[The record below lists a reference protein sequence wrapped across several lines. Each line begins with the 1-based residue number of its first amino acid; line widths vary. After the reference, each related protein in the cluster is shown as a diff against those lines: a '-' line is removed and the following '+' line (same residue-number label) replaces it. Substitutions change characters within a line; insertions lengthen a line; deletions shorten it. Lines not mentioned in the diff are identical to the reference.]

1 MDSKHLLIT
10 DRKKIREAWGKSD
23 EDVMQDIQIIRVW
36 LGTQK
41 HLPEIPTDAMIEFF
55 LTNCKYSIEKTKQ
68 NLDMYYTA
76 RDLVPDVYRNINPTI
91 PSQVEAAYATACLVI
106 LPNLTPNLHRV
117 SIIRFRNDMLQKADI
132 NKFNANS
139 LSNFYEVRIH
149 EDLTMGDV
157 TVIDYEHCSFSVMAK
172 LSLVAMKQCV
182 FVFEKVQSS
191 RLKQLHL
198 LNPPAFVDKILTLLK
213 SFMKSKLKERIY
225 IHKSIEDVYHYI
237 PKDTLPS
244 DYGGKEKS
252 MAELE
257 DIWKRKFLEYK
268 DRFDYLDK
276 ITVNEALRPEKLK
289 NDELLGYYGNF
300 KKIQID

>member
-182 FVFEKVQSS
+182 FVFE
-191 RLKQLHL
+191 
-198 LNPPAFVDKILTLLK
+198 
-213 SFMKSKLKERIY
+213 IY